1 MRLGQNGFFILVMAG
16 FLFAGCAS
24 FTANDYGV
32 SVENVETLRA
42 MSDQQDT
49 KFSVPEFTSFEPNK
63 NAIACRGAGDVTTR
77 GGISFEKYITDAL
90 ISELKLAGIY
100 SKKAET
106 QIKGHIELIDFSSSI
121 GTGVWTIK
129 AKISSSQSDPFIAQS
144 IYSFESS
151 WEGVKACQ
159 QVAQAF
165 SPAVQTFIK
174 TLINDPRFNQ
184 LLVTK

>member
-1 MRLGQNGFFILVMAG
+1 MRLGRNWFFLLVMAG
-16 FLFAGCAS
+16 FLFTGCAS

-42 MSDQQDT
+42 MSDQQET
-49 KFSVPEFTSFEPNK
+49 KFAVPEFTSFEPNK
-63 NAIACRGAGDVTTR
+63 NKITCRGAGDVTTR
-77 GGISFEKYITDAL
+77 GGVSFEKYVTDAL
-90 ISELKLAGIY
+90 ISELRLAGIY
-100 SKKAET
+100 SKKAEI
-106 QIKGHIELIDFSSSI
+106 QIKGHLELIDFSSNI
-121 GTGVWTIK
+121 GTGLWTIK
-129 AKISSSQSDPFIAQS
+129 TKISSSQASPFIVQS
-144 IYSFESS
+144 VYSFESS

-184 LLVTK
+184 LLIAK

>member
-1 MRLGQNGFFILVMAG
+1 MRLGRNWFFLLVMAG
-16 FLFAGCAS
+16 FLFTGCAS

-42 MSDQQDT
+42 MSDQQET
-49 KFSVPEFTSFEPNK
+49 KFAVPEFTSFEPNK
-63 NAIACRGAGDVTTR
+63 NKITCRGAGDVTTR
-77 GGISFEKYITDAL
+77 GGLSFEKYVTDAL
-90 ISELKLAGIY
+90 ISELRLAGIY
-100 SKKAET
+100 SKKSET
-106 QIKGHIELIDFSSSI
+106 QIKGHIELIDFSSNI

-129 AKISSSQSDPFIAQS
+129 AKISSSQASPFIVQS
-144 IYSFESS
+144 VYSFESS

-184 LLVTK
+184 LLIAK